1 MIQEI
6 SNDLKN
12 AMKSKDK
19 PKIIGLRN
27 LLGKLKATQIDK
39 GDNLTK
45 DESIKILNSAAKQ
58 LKDSIQQYTSAER
71 LDLIEKEKYELSL
84 VQKYLPEPISTEEI
98 KTEILKI
105 INKTNAKSMADM
117 GKIMG
122 LIMNKFSGAVD
133 GSIVQKMVKEEL
145 NK

>member
-1 MIQEI
+1 M
-6 SNDLKN
+6 
-12 AMKSKDK
+12 
-19 PKIIGLRN
+19 
-27 LLGKLKATQIDK
+27 
-39 GDNLTK
+39 
-45 DESIKILNSAAKQ
+45 
-58 LKDSIQQYTSAER
+58 
-71 LDLIEKEKYELSL
+71 
-84 VQKYLPEPISTEEI
+84 QKYLPEPISTEEI

-145 NK
+145 CK

>member
-145 NK
+145 SK